1 MIKINS
7 CNNIDNGEI
16 SIQNNHLNIKYA
28 FNGTGKSTISTAI
41 KATIENDED
50 LLRTLVPFKHKEDEA
65 VIPNVDGLDD
75 YKSVMIFNDEYVE
88 QYVFQ
93 SDELIKDSFNIFVRT
108 PAYDQHMDNIEK
120 LISEI
125 HNTFKDDEEI
135 EELIHD
141 LQDFLKSYGN
151 TKTGY
156 AKSSILGKA
165 LGTGNKL
172 ENIPSEISQYTPFLN
187 RAETNVKWL
196 KWQLQGKEYYV
207 SDDICPYCANDI
219 EHDKEK
225 IEKVRENFDSKEIDS
240 LNKIIDIFER
250 FKKYFSNTTNTK
262 IEEISKNITGISTEQ
277 KSFLTEIRNQVN
289 TLRSKLEGLND
300 LGYISLNNSDEKV
313 MDAIK
318 NYKIDIS
325 YLPHLESDI
334 VKEKIEKINDSID
347 MVLSKVGELQGEI
360 NQQRN
365 TIKNTIEKY
374 NTEINGFLNSAGY
387 DYSVNIEE
395 NNGEFKLR
403 LFHNDYE
410 GVIPGTER
418 HLSYGER
425 NAFALALFMYSALND
440 NPDLIILDDPISSF
454 DGNKKFAI
462 INMLFMG
469 SNSFKDK
476 TVLLLTHE
484 FNIVIDTI
492 YNFKHKILPTP
503 TAYFL
508 STENGTLSE
517 KEIKKE
523 DIKSFVGIARDKLNS
538 SIDIIN
544 KLIYLRRWLELEETK
559 NEQWNLLSSLF
570 HKRANPTKRVDEDE
584 IEMTNEEIS
593 SVETSISESYDLSFN
608 YSEQYNR
615 VIDFNTMKSLY
626 NSCNCNYEK
635 LQIFRIIFDGLDLND
650 VVKKFINETY
660 HIENDYIFQLDPN
673 EYNTI
678 PQYIIEICDDQVN
691 SYKPMIAKIEVDS

>member
-1 MIKINS
+1 
-7 CNNIDNGEI
+7 
-16 SIQNNHLNIKYA
+16 
-28 FNGTGKSTISTAI
+28 
-41 KATIENDED
+41 
-50 LLRTLVPFKHKEDEA
+50 
-65 VIPNVDGLDD
+65 
-75 YKSVMIFNDEYVE
+75 
-88 QYVFQ
+88 
-93 SDELIKDSFNIFVRT
+93 
-108 PAYDQHMDNIEK
+108 MDNIEK
-120 LISEI
+120 LISDI
-125 HNTFKDDEEI
+125 HNTFRNDDEI
-135 EELIHD
+135 EDLIHD

-172 ENIPSEISQYTPFLN
+172 ENIPTEIAQYSPFLN
-187 RAETNVKWL
+187 RSETNVKWL
-196 KWQLQGKEYYV
+196 KWQLQGKDYYV
-207 SDDICPYCANDI
+207 SDDICPYCAKDI
-219 EHDKEK
+219 EKEKEK
-225 IEKVRENFDSKEIDS
+225 IDKVRENFDSKEIDS

-250 FKKYFSNTTNTK
+250 FKKYFSNSTNTK

-277 KSFLTEIRNQVN
+277 KSFLTEIRNQVG
-289 TLRSKLEGLND
+289 TLRNKLEGLND

-334 VKEKIEKINDSID
+334 IKEKIDKINNSID
-347 MVLSKVGELQGEI
+347 IVLSKVGELQGEI
-360 NQQRN
+360 NKQRS
-365 TIKNTIEKY
+365 TIKSTIEKY
-374 NTEINGFLNSAGY
+374 NNEINGFLNSAGY
-387 DYSVNIEE
+387 NYNVDIEE
-395 NNGEFKLR
+395 NNGDFKLR

-484 FNIVIDTI
+484 FNIVIDMI
-492 YNFKHKILPTP
+492 YNFKSKILPSP
-503 TAYFL
+503 SACFL
-508 STENGTLSE
+508 STENSILSE

-523 DIKSFVGIARDKLNS
+523 DIKSFVGIAKDKLNS
-538 SIDIIN
+538 SIDVIN

-570 HKRANPTKRVDEDE
+570 HKRAIPTKRVDEDE
-584 IEMTNEEIS
+584 FEITNEEIS
-593 SVETSISESYDLSFN
+593 SIEDRINKDYNLSFS

-615 VIDFNTMKSLY
+615 VIDFNTMKLLY
-626 NSCNCNYEK
+626 NSCDCNYEK

-673 EYNTI
+673 KYNTI
-678 PQYIIEICDDQVN
+678 PQYIIEKCNDQIN

>member
-1 MIKINS
+1 N
-7 CNNIDNGEI
+7 
-16 SIQNNHLNIKYA
+16 
-28 FNGTGKSTISTAI
+28 
-41 KATIENDED
+41 
-50 LLRTLVPFKHKEDEA
+50 
-65 VIPNVDGLDD
+65 
-75 YKSVMIFNDEYVE
+75 
-88 QYVFQ
+88 
-93 SDELIKDSFNIFVRT
+93 
-108 PAYDQHMDNIEK
+108 
-120 LISEI
+120 
-125 HNTFKDDEEI
+125 
-135 EELIHD
+135 
-141 LQDFLKSYGN
+141 
-151 TKTGY
+151 
-156 AKSSILGKA
+156 
-165 LGTGNKL
+165 
-172 ENIPSEISQYTPFLN
+172 
-187 RAETNVKWL
+187 ETN
-196 KWQLQGKEYYV
+196 
-207 SDDICPYCANDI
+207 
-219 EHDKEK
+219 HK
-225 IEKVRENFDSKEIDS
+225 IK
-240 LNKIIDIFER
+240 
-250 FKKYFSNTTNTK
+250 T
-262 IEEISKNITGISTEQ
+262 ISKNITGISDEQ
-277 KSFLTEIRNQVN
+277 KAFLNEIRNQVT
-289 TLRSKLEGLND
+289 TLLNKLAGLND
-300 LGYISLNNSDEKV
+300 LGFISLNNSDENV
-313 MDAIK
+313 LNAIK
-318 NYKIDIS
+318 SYKIDIS
-325 YLPHLESDI
+325 YLPHLEAQI
-334 VKEKIEKINDSID
+334 IKEKVAKINDSID
-347 MVLSKVGELQGEI
+347 TVLSKVGELQGEI

-374 NTEINGFLNSAGY
+374 NAEINGFLNSAGY
-387 DYSVNIEE
+387 NYNVDIEE
-395 NNGEFKLR
+395 NNGEFKMR

-425 NAFALALFMYSALND
+425 NAFALALFMYSALNND
-440 NPDLIILDDPISSF
+440 PDLIILDDPISSF

-503 TAYFL
+503 IAYFL

-544 KLIYLRRWLELEETK
+544 KLIYLRRWLELEEAK

-584 IEMTNEEIS
+584 IEMTNIEIAA
-593 SVETSISESYDLSFN
+593 VEDEINKKHNLSFD

-615 VIDFNTMKSLY
+615 VIDFNAMKSLY
-626 NSCNCNYEK
+626 NSCECNYEK
-635 LQIFRIIFDGLDLND
+635 LQIFRIIFEDLKFD
-650 VVKKFINETY
+650 DIVKKFINETY

-691 SYKPMIAKIEVDS
+691 SYKPMIAKIELDS

>member
-1 MIKINS
+1 MITINN
-7 CNNIDNGEI
+7 CNNIDSGEI

-41 KATIENDED
+41 KATIENDEA
-50 LLRTLVPFKHKEDEA
+50 LLKSLIPFKYKEDET
-65 VIPNVDGLDD
+65 VIPNVEGLDA

-108 PAYDQHMDNIEK
+108 PAYDEHMDNIEK
-120 LISEI
+120 LISDI
-125 HNTFKDDEEI
+125 HNTFRNDDEI
-135 EELIHD
+135 EDLIHD

-172 ENIPSEISQYTPFLN
+172 ENIPTEIAQYSPFLN
-187 RAETNVKWL
+187 RSETNVKWL
-196 KWQLQGKEYYV
+196 KWQLQGKDYYV
-207 SDDICPYCANDI
+207 SDDICPYCAKDI
-219 EHDKEK
+219 EKEKEK
-225 IEKVRENFDSKEIDS
+225 IDKVRENFDSKEIDS

-250 FKKYFSNTTNTK
+250 FKKYFSNSTNTK

-277 KSFLTEIRNQVN
+277 KSFLTEIRNQVG
-289 TLRSKLEGLND
+289 TLRNKLEGLND

-334 VKEKIEKINDSID
+334 VKEKIEKINYSID

-360 NQQRN
+360 IRQRN

-374 NTEINGFLNSAGY
+374 NSEINGFLNSAGY
-387 DYSVNIEE
+387 NYNVDIEE
-395 NNGEFKLR
+395 NNGDFKLR

-484 FNIVIDTI
+484 FNIVIDMI
-492 YNFKHKILPTP
+492 YNFKSKILPSP
-503 TAYFL
+503 SACFL
-508 STENGTLSE
+508 STENSILSE

-523 DIKSFVGIARDKLNS
+523 DIKSFVGIAKNKLNS
-538 SIDIIN
+538 SIDVIN

-570 HKRANPTKRVDEDE
+570 HKRAIPTKRVDEDE
-584 IEMTNEEIS
+584 FEITNEEIS
-593 SVETSISESYDLSFN
+593 SIEDRINKDYNLSFS

-615 VIDFNTMKSLY
+615 VIDFNTMKLLY
-626 NSCNCNYEK
+626 NSCDCNYEK

-650 VVKKFINETY
+650 VVKEFINKTY

-678 PQYIIEICDDQVN
+678 PQYIIEICDNQVN

>member
-1 MIKINS
+1 MITINN
-7 CNNIDNGEI
+7 CNNIDSGEI

-41 KATIENDED
+41 KATIENDEA
-50 LLRTLVPFKHKEDEA
+50 LLKSLIPFKYREDET
-65 VIPNVDGLDD
+65 VIPNVEGLDA
-75 YKSVMIFNDEYVE
+75 YKSVMIFNDEYVK

-108 PAYDQHMDNIEK
+108 PAYDEHMDNIEK
-120 LISEI
+120 LISDI
-125 HNTFKDDEEI
+125 HNTFKNDDEI
-135 EELIHD
+135 EDLIHD

-172 ENIPSEISQYTPFLN
+172 ENIPTEIAQYSPFLN
-187 RAETNVKWL
+187 RSETNVKWL
-196 KWQLQGKEYYV
+196 KWQLQGKDYYV
-207 SDDICPYCANDI
+207 SDDICPYCAKDI
-219 EHDKEK
+219 EKEKEK
-225 IEKVRENFDSKEIDS
+225 IDKVRENFDSKEIDS

-250 FKKYFSNTTNTK
+250 FKKYFSNSTNTK

-277 KSFLTEIRNQVN
+277 KSFLTEIRNQVGM
-289 TLRSKLEGLND
+289 LRNKLEGLND

-313 MDAIK
+313 TDAIK

-334 VKEKIEKINDSID
+334 VKEKIEKINYSID

-360 NQQRN
+360 IRQRN

-374 NTEINGFLNSAGY
+374 NSEINGFLKSAGY
-387 DYSVNIEE
+387 NYNVDIEE
-395 NNGEFKLR
+395 NNGDFKLR

-484 FNIVIDTI
+484 FNIVIDMI
-492 YNFKHKILPTP
+492 YNFKSQILPSP
-503 TAYFL
+503 SACFL
-508 STENGTLSE
+508 STENSILSE

-523 DIKSFVGIARDKLNS
+523 NIKSFVGIAKDKLNS
-538 SIDIIN
+538 SIDVIN

-570 HKRANPTKRVDEDE
+570 HKRAIPTKRVDEDE
-584 IEMTNEEIS
+584 VEMTNEEIS
-593 SVETSISESYDLSFN
+593 SVEISISEDYNLSLN

-678 PQYIIEICDDQVN
+678 PQYIIEICDNQVN

>member
-1 MIKINS
+1 MITINN
-7 CNNIDNGEI
+7 CNNIDSGEI

-41 KATIENDED
+41 KATIENDEA
-50 LLRTLVPFKHKEDEA
+50 LLESLIPFKYREDET
-65 VIPNVDGLDD
+65 VIPNVEGLDA

-93 SDELIKDSFNIFVRT
+93 NDELIKDSFNIFVRT
-108 PAYDQHMDNIEK
+108 PAYDEHMDNIEK
-120 LISEI
+120 LISDI
-125 HNTFKDDEEI
+125 HNTFRNDDEI
-135 EELIHD
+135 EDLIHD

-172 ENIPSEISQYTPFLN
+172 ENIPTEIAQYSPFLN
-187 RAETNVKWL
+187 RSETNVKWL
-196 KWQLQGKEYYV
+196 KWQLQGKDYYV
-207 SDDICPYCANDI
+207 SDDICPYCAKDI
-219 EHDKEK
+219 EKEKEK
-225 IEKVRENFDSKEIDS
+225 IDKVRENFDSKEIDS

-250 FKKYFSNTTNTK
+250 FKKYFSNSTNTK

-277 KSFLTEIRNQVN
+277 KSFLTEIRNQVG
-289 TLRSKLEGLND
+289 TLRNKLEGLND

-334 VKEKIEKINDSID
+334 IKEKIDKINNSID
-347 MVLSKVGELQGEI
+347 IVLSKVGELQGEI
-360 NQQRN
+360 NKQRS
-365 TIKNTIEKY
+365 TIKSTIEKY
-374 NTEINGFLNSAGY
+374 NNEINGFLNSAGY
-387 DYSVNIEE
+387 NYNVDIEE
-395 NNGEFKLR
+395 NNGDFKLR

-484 FNIVIDTI
+484 FNIVIDMI
-492 YNFKHKILPTP
+492 YNFKSKILPSP
-503 TAYFL
+503 SACFL
-508 STENGTLSE
+508 STENSILSE

-523 DIKSFVGIARDKLNS
+523 DIKSFVGIAKDKLNS
-538 SIDIIN
+538 SIDVIN

-570 HKRANPTKRVDEDE
+570 HKRAIPTKRVDEDE
-584 IEMTNEEIS
+584 FEITNEEIS
-593 SVETSISESYDLSFN
+593 SIEDRINKDYNLSFS

-615 VIDFNTMKSLY
+615 VIDFNTMKLLY
-626 NSCNCNYEK
+626 NSCDCNYEK

-673 EYNTI
+673 KYNTI
-678 PQYIIEICDDQVN
+678 PQYIIEKCNDQIN